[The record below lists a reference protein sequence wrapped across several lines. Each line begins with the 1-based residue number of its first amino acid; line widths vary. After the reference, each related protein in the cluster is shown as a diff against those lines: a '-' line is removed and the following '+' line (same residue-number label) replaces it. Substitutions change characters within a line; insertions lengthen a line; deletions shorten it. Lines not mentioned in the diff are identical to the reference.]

1 MIENGNGQVA
11 IVIPTYNRGARLPG
25 AIEAALAQGSA
36 LAEVIVVDDGSTDD
50 TLERIQPYLAKLRY
64 LRTENRERS
73 AARNTGAQA
82 TDAPFIVFLDSDDRL
97 LPGHLVAAI
106 RAFSDHPEAAAA
118 YSDVILENDAGEVL
132 RTVRGPRV
140 PGFRGGEPVTT
151 LIAMY
156 DNCHL
161 AQGAIVY
168 RRRSFLAVGGF
179 REELAGSEDFELNV
193 RLLATH
199 TFVPTHSLTF
209 AYRVHEGNT
218 FANVEHLNRHIR
230 ASMRFILENP
240 QLSRFSSLFP
250 QMRAALELRVATAR
264 LHSGDPAGCRRD
276 LLAALQ
282 AQPTI
287 ALDRAFIA
295 VAVRSLLP
303 ARANR
308 AVTTFGRALRRRLG
322 RRAIA

>member
-25 AIEAALAQGSA
+25 AIEGALAQGFA
-36 LAEVIVVDDGSTDD
+36 LAEVIVVDDGSTDG
-50 TLERIQPYLAKLRY
+50 TFERIQPYLTRVRY

-73 AARNTGAQA
+73 AARNAGAQA
-82 TDAPFIVFLDSDDRL
+82 TDAPFILFLDSDDRL
-97 LPGHLVAAI
+97 LPGHLVAAL

-151 LIAMY
+151 LIARY
-156 DNCHL
+156 DNCYL
-161 AQGAIVY
+161 AQGATVY
-168 RRRSFLAVGGF
+168 RRSSFLAVRGF
-179 REELAGSEDFELNV
+179 REELTAGEDFELNV
-193 RLLATH
+193 RLLEGR

-218 FANVEHLNRHIR
+218 FANVERVNRGMR
-230 ASMRFILENP
+230 ASVRFILENP
-240 QLSRFSSLFP
+240 RLARFSSLFP
-250 QMRAALELRVATAR
+250 RMRAAAELRMAIAR
-264 LHSGDPAGCRRD
+264 LHAEDPVGCRRD
-276 LLAALQ
+276 LLAALR
-282 AQPTI
+282 AEPAI
-287 ALDRAFIA
+287 ALDRTFAR

-308 AVTTFGRALRRRLG
+308 AVTKFGQALHRRLS
-322 RRAIA
+322 RHATA